1 MKTLN
6 ILLLCFGILLLA
18 GANTNGQNP
27 PSRPNTKNTAEVGN
41 ISSGVQVKIIYT
53 YDEAGNRISKTYT
66 TEYVIDD
73 PGLVT
78 PVITDTTNTFNF
90 EDPNLNFPINP
101 TPSPA
106 PTPTPTPKPNRPRP

>member
-6 ILLLCFGILLLA
+6 ILLFCFGILLLA

-41 ISSGVQVKIIYT
+41 ISSGIQVKIIYT

-66 TEYVIDD
+66 TEYVID
-73 PGLVT
+73 PGLIT
-78 PVITDTTNTFNF
+78 PVAIDSTNTINF
-90 EDPNLNFPINP
+90 VGPNLNFPVNP
-101 TPSPA
+101 TPS
-106 PTPTPTPKPNRPRP
+106 PTPTPTPNRPRP

>member
-27 PSRPNTKNTAEVGN
+27 PSRPNTKKTAEVGN
-41 ISSGVQVKIIYT
+41 LSSGVQVKIIYT

-66 TEYVIDD
+66 TEYVID
-73 PGLVT
+73 PGLIT
-78 PVITDTTNTFNF
+78 PVAIDSTNTINF
-90 EDPNLNFPINP
+90 EGPNLNFPVNP
-101 TPSPA
+101 TPS
-106 PTPTPTPKPNRPRP
+106 PTPTPKPERPRP

>member
-6 ILLLCFGILLLA
+6 ILLFCFGILLLA

-27 PSRPNTKNTAEVGN
+27 PSRPNTKTTAEVGN

-66 TEYVIDD
+66 TEYVID
-73 PGLVT
+73 PGLIT
-78 PVITDTTNTFNF
+78 PVAIDSTNTINF
-90 EDPNLNFPINP
+90 EGPNLNFPVNP
-101 TPSPA
+101 TPS
-106 PTPTPTPKPNRPRP
+106 PTPTPKPNRPRP